1 MGRKK
6 QGAQQKDRG
15 PEKGAIVK
23 RSKGLVRIALV
34 YPNRYQAGMS
44 SLGFQSLYQRINE
57 LDGVACERVFLP
69 DKPREKICPVSCE
82 TGLPLSRFDIVAFSI
97 SFENDYLNI
106 ILLLERAGIPLH
118 TSTRGEKDPLVMAGG
133 VACFMNPEPV
143 AVYMDCI
150 FLGEAEFLIKG
161 FFDLYASWK
170 REGVPRQEFRQRA
183 AKELIGI
190 YVPLLYRPAY
200 TDDGVF
206 SGLIGKIDGIPE
218 KIPVVR
224 VEDLSRIKTTTA
236 VMTSQTA
243 FKNSYLIE
251 TGRGC
256 PHGCRFCSAG
266 YVYRP
271 PRFYPT
277 DVILD
282 AMEEAKPLTTRVG
295 LVSAAV
301 SDHPDI
307 DLICSKGLEKNL
319 KISFSSLRVDGLT
332 DAMIKNLV
340 NAGTKTATIAPEAGS
355 EKMRRIINKKIR
367 EADILSGVQR
377 LVSHGIINVKLYFM
391 IGLPF
396 ETDDDVEAIAAM
408 TEKIR
413 DVFVDASRKQKKI
426 GTMTLSI
433 NPFVPKPGTP
443 FQWSCMLSV
452 PVLKKRL
459 NIIKKRL
466 KRCAN
471 MKINAESNRVSRINA
486 LLARGD
492 RRMAEVME
500 TAARSGWSTALK
512 QHQEYCEDQLYS
524 PRSTA
529 ATLPWDFID
538 TGVTKDFLKNELARA
553 EAFKASGDC
562 PMIPCEKCRICR

>member
-1 MGRKK
+1 MGRRK
-6 QGAQQKDRG
+6 QGAQHKDRRT
-15 PEKGAIVK
+15 EKGAIVK
-23 RSKGLVRIALV
+23 RAKGLVRLALV

-44 SLGFQSLYQRINE
+44 SLGFQSLYRRINE
-57 LDGVACERVFLP
+57 LEGVACERVFLP
-69 DKPREKICPVSCE
+69 DKPRERTCPASCE
-82 TGLPLSRFDIVAFSI
+82 TGLPLSRFDIVAFSV

-118 TSTRGEKDPLVMAGG
+118 ASARGEKDPLVIAGG

-150 FLGEAEFLIKG
+150 FLGEAEFLIKE
-161 FFDLYASWK
+161 FFDLYESWT
-170 REGVPRQEFRQRA
+170 REGTSRQDFKQRSA
-183 AKELIGI
+183 NELNGI
-190 YVPLLYRPAY
+190 YVPSLYRPEY

-206 SGLIGKIDGIPE
+206 SGLMGKIDGIPE
-218 KIPVVR
+218 TIPVVR
-224 VEDLSRIKTTTA
+224 VENLSRIKTTTA
-236 VMTSQTA
+236 VMTSHTA
-243 FKNSYLIE
+243 FKDSYLIE

-271 PRFYPT
+271 PRFYPS

-282 AMEEAKPLTTRVG
+282 AMAEAELLTNRVG

-301 SDHPDI
+301 SDHPEI

-355 EKMRRIINKKIR
+355 EKMRRVINKKIR

-413 DVFVDASRKQKKI
+413 DAFVDASRKQKKI

-443 FQWSCMLSV
+443 FQWTSMLPV

-459 NIIKKRL
+459 NIIKNRL
-466 KRCAN
+466 KNCAN
-471 MKINAESNRVSRINA
+471 LKINAESNRVSRINA

-492 RRMAEVME
+492 RRMSKVME

-512 QHQEYCEDQLYS
+512 QHREYCQDQLYS
-524 PRSTA
+524 PRSTTA
-529 ATLPWDFID
+529 PLPWDFID
-538 TGVTKDFLKNELARA
+538 TGVNKEFLKDELTRA
-553 EAFKASGDC
+553 EAVKTSGDC
-562 PMIPCEKCRICR
+562 PMISCEQCRICR